1 MTKEAPQIVLARID
15 ERQKTMSGDI
25 TEIKD
30 NIKCFVKDDDEYKN
44 LKSTVKKLWDERNK
58 VVGYILGGGLVGGAT
73 STVLANVVKTA
84 MAAFK

>member
-1 MTKEAPQIVLARID
+1 MTKEAPQVVLARID
-15 ERQKTMSGDI
+15 ERQKGMANDI
-25 TEIKD
+25 AEIK
-30 NIKCFVKDDDEYKN
+30 NTMNCYVKDDDEYKS

-58 VVGYILGGGLVGGAT
+58 VVGYIVGGGLIGGAT